1 MPAPTGG
8 AASVRGHPVSG
19 RRYLSVAE
27 FAELKGIPAATVR
40 KQCERGALHCRKT
53 KSRWR
58 IWVGGT
64 DRQPRR

>member
-1 MPAPTGG
+1 M
-8 AASVRGHPVSG
+8 SV

-40 KQCERGALHCRKT
+40 KQCERGGLRCRKT
-53 KSRWR
+53 GSRWR

-64 DRQPRR
+64 DKQPRR